1 LFYLVCYGYKKKA
14 MNWETVILEAKKIRE
29 KKDIKVV
36 KSDTEWKEI
45 LSPEVYQITRKKG
58 TERPFS
64 NQMCSSF
71 EAGKYE
77 CVCCGTTLFDAEEKF
92 ESGTGWP
99 SFTKPVEDNAVVYY
113 MDNSFGHQRIE
124 VCCGTCDSH
133 LGHVFP
139 DGPKPT
145 RLRFCINALSLKKV
159 TNK

>member
-1 LFYLVCYGYKKKA
+1 
-14 MNWETVILEAKKIRE
+14 MNWETVILEANKKRDLN
-29 KKDIKVV
+29 DIKVV
-36 KSDTEWKEI
+36 KSETEWKQI
-45 LSPEVYQITRKKG
+45 LAPEVYQVTRNKG

-64 NQMCSSF
+64 SQMCSAF

-77 CVCCGTTLFDAEEKF
+77 CVCCGTILFDAEEKF
-92 ESGTGWP
+92 DSGTGWP
-99 SFTKPVEDNAVVYY
+99 SFTKPVDDNAIVYIQ
-113 MDNSFGHQRIE
+113 DNSFGHQRIE
-124 VCCGTCDSH
+124 VCCRRCDSH

>member
-1 LFYLVCYGYKKKA
+1 
-14 MNWETVILEAKKIRE
+14 MNWETVILEANKNRE
-29 KKDIKVV
+29 SNDNKVY
-36 KSDTEWKEI
+36 KSDAEWKQI
-45 LSPEVYQITRKKG
+45 LDPDVYQVTRKKG

-64 NQMCSSF
+64 SQMCSSF

-77 CVCCGTTLFDAEEKF
+77 CICCGTILFDAEEKF
-92 ESGTGWP
+92 DSGTGWP
-99 SFTKPVEDNAVVYY
+99 SFTKPVDDNSIVYIQ
-113 MDNSFGHQRIE
+113 DNSFGHQRIE
-124 VCCGTCDSH
+124 VCCRACDSH

>member
-1 LFYLVCYGYKKKA
+1 
-14 MNWETVILEAKKIRE
+14 MNWETVILEANKKRE
-29 KKDIKVV
+29 INDLKVV
-36 KSDTEWKEI
+36 KSDAEWKQI
-45 LSPEVYQITRKKG
+45 LTPEVYHITRMKG

-71 EAGKYE
+71 ESGKYE

-99 SFTKPVEDNAVVYY
+99 SFTKPVDDNAIVYIE
-113 MDNSFGHQRIE
+113 DNSFGHQRVE
-124 VCCGTCDSH
+124 VCCKSCDSH

>member
-1 LFYLVCYGYKKKA
+1 
-14 MNWETVILEAKKIRE
+14 MNWETVILEANKKREILDIR
-29 KKDIKVV
+29 VV
-36 KSDTEWKEI
+36 KSDAEWKQI
-45 LSPEVYQITRKKG
+45 LSPEVYQITRRKG

-77 CVCCGTTLFDAEEKF
+77 CVCCGTNLFDAEEKF

-99 SFTKPVEDNAVVYY
+99 SFTKPVDDNSIVYIE
-113 MDNSFGHQRIE
+113 DNSFGHHRIE
-124 VCCGTCDSH
+124 VCCKTCDSH

-159 TNK
+159 TDK

>member
-1 LFYLVCYGYKKKA
+1 
-14 MNWETVILEAKKIRE
+14 MNWETVILEAKKIRD
-29 KKDIKVV
+29 KNDIKVV
-36 KSDTEWKEI
+36 KSDAEWKEF
-45 LSPEVYQITRKKG
+45 LTPEVYQITRKKG

-71 EAGKYE
+71 EPGKYE

-99 SFTKPVEDNAVVYY
+99 SFTKPVDDSAIVYIQ
-113 MDNSFGHQRIE
+113 DNSFGHQRVE
-124 VCCGTCDSH
+124 VCCSACDSH

-159 TNK
+159 SKI

>member
-1 LFYLVCYGYKKKA
+1 
-14 MNWETVILEAKKIRE
+14 MNWESVILEANKKRE
-29 KKDIKVV
+29 SNDNKVV
-36 KSDTEWKEI
+36 KSDAEWKQS
-45 LSPEVYQITRKKG
+45 LDPEVYLVTRKKG

-64 NQMCSSF
+64 SQMCSSF

-77 CVCCGTTLFDAEEKF
+77 CVCCGTILFDAEEKF
-92 ESGTGWP
+92 DSGTGWP
-99 SFTKPVEDNAVVYY
+99 SFTKPVDDNAILYIQ
-113 MDNSFGHQRIE
+113 DNSFGHQRIE
-124 VCCGTCDSH
+124 VCCRRCDSH

>member
-1 LFYLVCYGYKKKA
+1 
-14 MNWETVILEAKKIRE
+14 
-29 KKDIKVV
+29 
-36 KSDTEWKEI
+36 
-45 LSPEVYQITRKKG
+45 
-58 TERPFS
+58 
-64 NQMCSSF
+64 MCNSF

-99 SFTKPVEDNAVVYY
+99 SFTKPVEDNAVVYIL
-113 MDNSFGHQRIE
+113 DNSFGHQRIE

>member
-1 LFYLVCYGYKKKA
+1 
-14 MNWETVILEAKKIRE
+14 
-29 KKDIKVV
+29 
-36 KSDTEWKEI
+36 
-45 LSPEVYQITRKKG
+45 
-58 TERPFS
+58 
-64 NQMCSSF
+64 
-71 EAGKYE
+71 
-77 CVCCGTTLFDAEEKF
+77 
-92 ESGTGWP
+92 
-99 SFTKPVEDNAVVYY
+99 